1 MKPALAEDAIVHL
14 TTFPCYVQPKIDGVR
29 ALFIKDTLTG
39 RSLDPFKGTGITEY
53 FSDPDHKWLDGE
65 MTLGTKPNCT
75 ERLCAATTG
84 AMGRFKD
91 TPEMADLHWWIFD
104 CLEHP
109 DLPYKHRFAQAVE
122 LVDTLNDPR
131 IHWVPYTMECHNA
144 EELKQA
150 IAWCYEQG
158 FEGAMIKNP
167 EAPHKD
173 GRATQKGQQMWRIK
187 PWLDSEILVTGITQG
202 NHNANEA
209 KKNTLGRT
217 ERSSSKDGMV
227 PNGMVGS
234 IQGVLLADVICP
246 MTGKLLFVKGTEI
259 TVGPGEMTA
268 KEAKHY
274 WENPSEIVDHLVKFK
289 HMTHGVKDK
298 PRFPTYISHRLKED
312 MVYPQ

>member
-1 MKPALAEDAIVHL
+1 MKPALAEDAIIDKVM
-14 TTFPCYVQPKIDGVR
+14 FPCYVQPKIDGVR
-29 ALFIKDTLTG
+29 ALFISDTLTG
-39 RSLDPFKGTGITEY
+39 RSMDPFKGTGVTEY
-53 FSDPDHKWLDGE
+53 FSKPAAKWLDGE

-84 AMGRFKD
+84 AIGRFKGVD
-91 TPEMADLHWWIFD
+91 QMDDLHWWVFD
-104 CLEHP
+104 YLEFP
-109 DLPYKHRFAQAVE
+109 DLPYRERYRLLLDKV
-122 LVDTLNDPR
+122 VGLNDPR
-131 IHWVPYTMECHNA
+131 VHLVPHTMECLNEA
-144 EELKQA
+144 ELKAA

-274 WENPSEIVDHLVKFK
+274 WENPSEIVGKWVKFR

-298 PRFPTYISHRLKED
+298 PRFPTYISHRLIED
-312 MVYPQ
+312 MVHSQ

>member
-1 MKPALAEDAIVHL
+1 MKPALAEDAIIDKVM
-14 TTFPCYVQPKIDGVR
+14 FPCYVQPKIDGVR
-29 ALFIKDTLTG
+29 ALFISDTLTG
-39 RSLDPFKGTGITEY
+39 RSVDPFKGTGVTEY
-53 FSDPDHKWLDGE
+53 FSKPAAKWLDGE

-84 AMGRFKD
+84 AIGRFKGVD
-91 TPEMADLHWWIFD
+91 QMDDLHWWVFD
-104 CLEHP
+104 YLEFP
-109 DLPYKHRFAQAVE
+109 DLPYRERYRLLLDKV
-122 LVDTLNDPR
+122 VGLNDPR
-131 IHWVPYTMECHNA
+131 VHLVPHTMECLNEA
-144 EELKQA
+144 ELKAA

-173 GRATQKGQQMWRIK
+173 GRATQKGQQLWRIK

-234 IQGVLLADVICP
+234 IQGVLLTDVICP

-274 WENPSEIVDHLVKFK
+274 WGNPSEIVGKWVKFR

-298 PRFPTYISHRLKED
+298 PRFPTYISHRLIED
-312 MVYPQ
+312 MVHSQ

>member
-1 MKPALAEDAIVHL
+1 MKPALAEDAIIDKVM
-14 TTFPCYVQPKIDGVR
+14 FPCYVQPKIDGVR
-29 ALFIKDTLTG
+29 ALFISDTLTG
-39 RSLDPFKGTGITEY
+39 RSMDPFKGTGVTEY
-53 FSDPDHKWLDGE
+53 FTKPTNKWLDGE

-84 AMGRFKD
+84 AIGRFKGVD
-91 TPEMADLHWWIFD
+91 QMDDLHWWVFD
-104 CLEHP
+104 YLEFP
-109 DLPYKHRFAQAVE
+109 DLPYRERYRLLLDKV
-122 LVDTLNDPR
+122 VGLNDPR
-131 IHWVPYTMECHNA
+131 VHLVPHTMECLNEA
-144 EELKQA
+144 ELKAA

-173 GRATQKGQQMWRIK
+173 GRATQKGQQLWRIK

-217 ERSSSKDGMV
+217 ERSSAKDGMV

-234 IQGVLLADVICP
+234 IQGVLLADMICP

-274 WENPSEIVDHLVKFK
+274 WENPSEIVGKCIKFR
-289 HMTHGVKDK
+289 HMTHGVKNL
-298 PRFPTYISHRLKED
+298 PRFPTYISHRLIED
-312 MVYPQ
+312 MVHSQ